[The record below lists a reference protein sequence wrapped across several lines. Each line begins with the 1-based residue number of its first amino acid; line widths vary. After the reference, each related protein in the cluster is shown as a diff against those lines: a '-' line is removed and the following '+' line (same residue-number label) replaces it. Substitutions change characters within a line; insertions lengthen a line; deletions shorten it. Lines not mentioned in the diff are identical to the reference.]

1 MQTIDLFQYKDYKK
15 YTNDRLD
22 NSPKA
27 RGVRTDL
34 ANSINCQTAYVSS
47 VLRGGAHFTLEQ
59 GEAIN
64 SFFQHSDLECD
75 YFLILLQLQ
84 RAGTLGLKN
93 RLQKNLNKIL
103 EARFTIN
110 KRIDVSPLLSEA
122 DQIIYYSEWY
132 YSAIH
137 ALTSIPEFQ
146 TLESIATRLALSKNV
161 VSHALSFLKDV
172 GLVTVSKN
180 IYNIGPTRIHLGSE
194 SPMISRHHNNWR
206 MVTAQLLHKRAPSDL
221 HYSSVVTMSHDD
233 ADKLREMIVQFIANS
248 KEIIKKSKE
257 EELFSLDLDFFK
269 V

>member
-15 YTNDRLD
+15 YVNDRLD
-22 NSPKA
+22 HSPKA

-34 ANSINCQTAYVSS
+34 ANAINCQTAYVSS
-47 VLRGGAHFTLEQ
+47 VLRGNAHFTPEQ

-64 SFFQHSDLECD
+64 SFFEHADLECD
-75 YFLILLQLQ
+75 YFLVLLQLQ
-84 RAGTLGLKN
+84 RAGTLGLKS

-110 KRIDVSPLLSEA
+110 KRIDVAPVLSEA
-122 DQIIYYSEWY
+122 DQLIYYSEWY

-146 TLESIATRLALSKNV
+146 TLESIATRLSLTKNV
-161 VSHALSFLKDV
+161 VNQALLFLKDS

-180 IYNIGPTRIHLGSE
+180 ICKIGPTRIHLGSD

-206 MVTAQLLHKRAPSDL
+206 MLTAQLMHKRLGTDL
-221 HYSSVVTMSHDD
+221 HYSSVVTMSNDD
-233 ADKLREMIVQFIANS
+233 ADKLRELIVQFIASS

-257 EELFSLDLDFFK
+257 EELFSLNLDFFK